1 MKDSESAN
9 VCLSLEDEFTL
20 TRIRN
25 AAYALKGRDRDQYLW
40 NRIVRLVHRERAFK
54 YVTDDLGV
62 IVDPNIS
69 VFGDD
74 DEEGTDGCAID

>member
-1 MKDSESAN
+1 MKDSESAL
-9 VCLSLEDEFTL
+9 VCLSLEDEVPF

-25 AAYALKGRDRDQYLW
+25 TAYALKGRDRDQYLW

-69 VFGDD
+69 VFGND
-74 DEEGTDGCAID
+74 DEEGADGCTID